1 MRLPDA
7 FEPLRGERVWV
18 AWDYED
24 GAKVPRSKDG
34 GRASTTNPSTWGTYD
49 EVAAAAEHYGWA
61 GVGIVLTDG
70 YAGIDLDGAIGP
82 DGSLLPWAEE
92 IVDSMDS
99 YTEVSP
105 SGTGVHIIVWTDR
118 GKTGPI
124 GRNDRA
130 QGIEVYNHGRYFTV
144 TGDSIGADSIADRT
158 SEVEE
163 LVGRLNGPNP
173 EQTLSRAVGAMV
185 YDQVKRL
192 SNRTVSQNCVR
203 DGVRYAR
210 VPVGRETCGFC
221 LMLASRGFVYESERS
236 AGELNHYHAHC
247 VLPETNL
254 GSVGARAC
262 LRRKYEGVVCHITT
276 RGGRH
281 LSVTPNHPV
290 LTVRGWVDAGHL
302 KDGDALLCR
311 IGGNREEVGVPD
323 VDQTPARADEVF
335 EALRLLLAAV
345 GHRVPSTAV
354 DFDGEPVADGDVEV
368 VDLNGLLEC
377 DVVPAGH
384 ERLCDKTLALA
395 GLLDCCGALDG
406 SGSPDPLRDGSMPAA
421 HGVMGCCCLLGPLFG
436 SHFGRSDDSSIGASA
451 KLAASLFEP
460 PCDCGPADGIDAR
473 KLEHARSVLVSLYKA
488 GRCGEALASRLDA
501 AALQD
506 VKNGVAGYPELFGD
520 FGCLHPGGVEIDYV
534 SVVRHSSFAGHVY
547 NLSTDGGWYFAN
559 DIVVHNCDCKVI
571 PGFDGMEVEGY
582 DPDALL
588 DVYESVYYD
597 ELGGRKELRRMWSGL
612 SDRDKDER
620 IARHAGSEADAF
632 DAFCDE
638 RISDGIALA
647 VYGTTRPH
655 AD

>member
-118 GKTGPI
+118 GQTGPI
-124 GRNDRA
+124 GRNDRE

-158 SEVEE
+158 SEVEG

-173 EQTLSRAVGAMV
+173 EQTLSQAVGAMV

-236 AGELNHYHAHC
+236 AGELNHYHTH
-247 VLPETNL
+247 
-254 GSVGARAC
+254 
-262 LRRKYEGVVCHITT
+262 
-276 RGGRH
+276 
-281 LSVTPNHPV
+281 
-290 LTVRGWVDAGHL
+290 
-302 KDGDALLCR
+302 
-311 IGGNREEVGVPD
+311 
-323 VDQTPARADEVF
+323 
-335 EALRLLLAAV
+335 
-345 GHRVPSTAV
+345 
-354 DFDGEPVADGDVEV
+354 
-368 VDLNGLLEC
+368 
-377 DVVPAGH
+377 
-384 ERLCDKTLALA
+384 
-395 GLLDCCGALDG
+395 
-406 SGSPDPLRDGSMPAA
+406 
-421 HGVMGCCCLLGPLFG
+421 
-436 SHFGRSDDSSIGASA
+436 
-451 KLAASLFEP
+451 
-460 PCDCGPADGIDAR
+460 
-473 KLEHARSVLVSLYKA
+473 
-488 GRCGEALASRLDA
+488 
-501 AALQD
+501 
-506 VKNGVAGYPELFGD
+506 
-520 FGCLHPGGVEIDYV
+520 
-534 SVVRHSSFAGHVY
+534 
-547 NLSTDGGWYFAN
+547 
-559 DIVVHNCDCKVI
+559 CDCKVI

-582 DPDALL
+582 DPDALM

-597 ELGGRKELRRMWSGL
+597 ELGGRQELRRMWSGL

-632 DAFCDE
+632 DAFCEE